1 MYECCRQ
8 ENQQNEPLCER
19 ERAEEVL
26 SIESSVASNEH
37 ANSCAHLDHEN
48 DVLDV

>member
-1 MYECCRQ
+1 MSVADPRTNGMSHYVRGSGQRKEQ
-8 ENQQNEPLCER
+8 S
-19 ERAEEVL
+19 V
-26 SIESSVASNEH
+26 ESGVASNEH

>member
-8 ENQQNEPLCER
+8 EDQRNEPLCER
-19 ERAEEVL
+19 ERAEEGANV
-26 SIESSVASNEH
+26 ESGVASNEH
-37 ANSCAHLDHEN
+37 ANSCAHLNREN